1 MNKDRVK
8 LEFTP
13 GESEQ
18 HHYFYA
24 LRTSHK
30 LNSYKLFGVILE
42 AEDVG
47 KRERIYVSPLLILH
61 IFAND

>member
-1 MNKDRVK
+1 MNKDRVR

-24 LRTSHK
+24 LTGHK
-30 LNSYKLFGVILE
+30 LNSYKLSGVILE